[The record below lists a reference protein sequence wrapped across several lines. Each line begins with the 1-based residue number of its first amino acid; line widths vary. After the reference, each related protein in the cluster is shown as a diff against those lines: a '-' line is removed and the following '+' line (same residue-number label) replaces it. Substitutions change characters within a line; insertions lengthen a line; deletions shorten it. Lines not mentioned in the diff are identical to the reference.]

1 MRWPAPREMDA
12 RVVRKFLWLPMEI
25 DGEVRW
31 WEMASW
37 VEYYRRGRDGHFWK
51 PERWM

>member
-1 MRWPAPREMDA
+1 MRWPAPRTLDS
-12 RVVRKFLWLPMEI
+12 RTRRQWLWLPMEI

-37 VEYYRRGRDGHFWK
+37 LEYYTRVREGHFWK
-51 PERWM
+51 PERWL